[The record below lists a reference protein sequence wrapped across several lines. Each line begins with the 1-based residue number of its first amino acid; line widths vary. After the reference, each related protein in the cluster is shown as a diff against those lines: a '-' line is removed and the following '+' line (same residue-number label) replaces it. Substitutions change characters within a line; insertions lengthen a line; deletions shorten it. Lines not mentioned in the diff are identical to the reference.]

1 MMYRL
6 CYIVNKLILLWRYE
20 MKLRKV
26 MALILATAMTAA
38 LIGCGQATPAPTAEE
53 PAAEEAAPA
62 PAAEEP
68 AAETAEPETLG
79 SSVEGELTITIWDEG
94 QRPGLQQIVD
104 DWSAESGVKATI
116 QVVDW
121 NNYWTLLE
129 AGATGGELP
138 DVFWMHSNVAQMYM
152 ENDMLLDLTN
162 KIAASDKVDL
172 NNYYQGIV
180 NLYQSNGKQY
190 AVPKDIDTIALWYNK
205 TIFDEM
211 GVPYPDDTWTWDDF
225 AANAKKLTNDDHWG
239 YAIAPGNNQEGF
251 YNTIYSMGGYVISDD
266 KKTSGFD
273 DPNTI
278 KAMELFTQMIAD
290 GSCPDLAT
298 VAETSPNELL
308 AAGKIA
314 MSTNGSW
321 MLAGYRDNEYT
332 AANCDV
338 AVLPYS
344 KDPSDRVS
352 IYNGLGWAAAANGKN
367 TDAAWSLIEHFG
379 SKEAQ
384 LKQAELGVTMSA
396 YEGTSDAWVNSVS
409 FFDLNGHMQM
419 LDANL
424 VFRPYSRNTVVW
436 EDMITSKLQSA
447 WTGEKAT
454 ADVCKEIAEEMNAD
468 LAEE

>member
-1 MMYRL
+1 M
-6 CYIVNKLILLWRYE
+6 
-20 MKLRKV
+20 RKKV
-26 MALILATAMTAA
+26 IAFVLSAVTAVSMVGCGVSTEAPADDSTSKDDTAA
-38 LIGCGQATPAPTAEE
+38 ADDAKDDADAADDTTEE
-53 PAAEEAAPA
+53 P
-62 PAAEEP
+62 
-68 AAETAEPETLG
+68 TSIG
-79 SSVEGELTITIWDEG
+79 SSKEGELTVTIWDEG

-104 DWSAESGVKATI
+104 DWSTESGIQATI
-116 QVVDW
+116 NVVDW
-121 NNYWTLLE
+121 NSYWTLLE

-138 DVFWMHSNVAQMYM
+138 DVFWMHSNVAQQYM
-152 ENDMLLDLTN
+152 ENDMLLDLTDR
-162 KIAASDKVDL
+162 IAASDKIDM
-172 NNYYQGIV
+172 NNYYEGIV

-211 GVPYPDDTWTWDDF
+211 GVAYPDDTWTWDDF
-225 AANAKKLTNDDHWG
+225 AAAAKKLTNDDHWG

-278 KAMELFTQMIAD
+278 KAMEFFTDMIKD

-298 VAETSPNELL
+298 VSETAPNELL
-308 AAGKIA
+308 CAGKTA
-314 MSTNGSW
+314 MSINGSW
-321 MLAGYRDNEYT
+321 MLAGYRDNEYA

-338 AVLPYS
+338 AVLPYY

-367 TDAAWSLIEHFG
+367 TDAAWSLIEYLG

-384 LKQAELGVTMSA
+384 IKQAELGVTMSA
-396 YEGTSDAWVNSVS
+396 YKGTSDAWVNSVDC
-409 FFDLNGHMQM
+409 FDLNGHMKM
-419 LDANL
+419 LDAKL
-424 VFRPYSRNTVVW
+424 VFRPYSRVTTVW
-436 EDMITSKLQSA
+436 EDMMTEKLKEA
-447 WTGEKAT
+447 WTGDKAT
-454 ADVCKEIAEEMNAD
+454 ADVCKDIATEMNAA

>member
-1 MMYRL
+1 MKKK
-6 CYIVNKLILLWRYE
+6 IIALL
-20 MKLRKV
+20 LSAV
-26 MALILATAMTAA
+26 TVCS
-38 LIGCGQATPAPTAEE
+38 LIGCGAKQAEAVAPAEAQTATEAPKEE
-53 PAAEEAAPA
+53 AAEEAPTSIG
-62 PAAEEP
+62 E
-68 AAETAEPETLG
+68 
-79 SSVEGELTITIWDEG
+79 SVEGELTVTIWDEG
-94 QRPGLQQIVD
+94 QRAGLQQIVD

-152 ENDMLLDLTN
+152 ENDMLLDLTD
-162 KIAASDKVDL
+162 KIAASDKIDL
-172 NNYYQGIV
+172 GNYYQGIV
-180 NLYQSNGKQY
+180 NLYSSNGKQY

-211 GVPYPDDTWTWDDF
+211 GVAYPDDTWTWDDF
-225 AANAKKLTNDDHWG
+225 AEAAAKLTNDDHWG
-239 YAIAPGNNQEGF
+239 FALQPGNNQEGY

-278 KAMELFTQMIAD
+278 KAMKLYTDMIAA
-290 GSCPDLAT
+290 GSCPSLE
-298 VAETSPNELL
+298 VVSETAPNELL
-308 AAGKIA
+308 CAGKVA
-314 MSTNGSW
+314 MAINGSW
-321 MLAGYRDNEYT
+321 MLAGYRDNEYS

-338 AVLPYS
+338 AVLPYTN
-344 KDPSDRVS
+344 DPSDRVS

-367 TDAAWSLIEHFG
+367 LDAAWSLIEHLG

-384 LKQAELGVTMSA
+384 LKQAELGVTMAA
-396 YEGTSDAWVNSVS
+396 YEGCSDQWVNCVDC
-409 FFDLNGHMQM
+409 FDLNGHMKM
-419 LDANL
+419 LDAKL

-436 EDMITSKLQSA
+436 EDMVTEKLKDA
-447 WTGEKAT
+447 WTGEKAIE
-454 ADVCKEIAEEMNAD
+454 DVCADIAAQMNAD